1 MFYVMIYKRDRIYS
15 AATVHKAASAAEAKA
30 KGLLQVA
37 RWNDVLRFIGHY
49 TFIDILKIQGDQEDL
64 VVQYI
69 QNLER
74 QDAKE
79 LQSALHVRR

>member
-15 AATVHKAASAAEAKA
+15 AATIHKATSKDEAKA

-49 TFIDILKIQGDQEDL
+49 TFIDILEMPEGGEESVIK
-64 VVQYI
+64 YI

>member
-15 AATVHKAASAAEAKA
+15 AATIHKAASVTEAKA
-30 KGLLQVA
+30 KGLLHIE
-37 RWNDVLRFIGHY
+37 RWNNVLRFIGHY
-49 TFIDILKIQGDQEDL
+49 TFIDILEMPMGGEESVIK
-64 VVQYI
+64 YI

>member
-1 MFYVMIYKRDRIYS
+1 MFCVMIYKRDRSYS
-15 AATVHKAASAAEAKA
+15 AATIHKAASAEEAKA
-30 KGLLQVA
+30 KGLRAIA

-49 TFIDILKIQGDQEDL
+49 TFIDILEIQGGQEDL
-64 VVQYI
+64 VVRYI

-74 QDAKE
+74 QDAKD